1 MVKTI
6 EPRRR
11 DLAKNSGAGARK
23 ENKEKQSRSLRL
35 GGEDRPEDDRRMRVE
50 DIWIALDEVKD
61 PEIPVV
67 SVVEMGIIHD
77 VQIEDDRVTIEM
89 TPTFVGCPALD
100 VMRAAMRERIVAL
113 GAREV
118 NVRLTFAPPWNS
130 DRITP
135 GGRQKLKDFGFAP
148 PPSGVGTLERSNV
161 STHNLI
167 QIQFAACPHCDSTD
181 TTLESPFGPTLC
193 RAIHY
198 CNSCQQSFEQFKP
211 L

>member
-1 MVKTI
+1 MKLTV
-6 EPRRR
+6 EQVWAA
-11 DLAKNSGAGARK
+11 L
-23 ENKEKQSRSLRL
+23 
-35 GGEDRPEDDRRMRVE
+35 ED
-50 DIWIALDEVKD
+50 VKD

-67 SVVEMGIIHD
+67 SVVEMGIIHA
-77 VQIEDDRVTIEM
+77 VQVEDGRVTIQM

-100 VMRAAMRERIVAL
+100 MMRGAMRERIAAL

-118 NVRLTFAPPWNS
+118 NVHLTFDPPWNS

-135 GGRQKLKDFGFAP
+135 SGRQKLKDFGLAP
-148 PPSGVGTLERSNV
+148 PPR
-161 STHNLI
+161 HNASFDLI
-167 QIQFAACPHCDSTD
+167 QIVSLACPHCGSPD

-198 CNSCQQSFEQFKP
+198 CNACRQSFEQFKP